1 MGRRKTPAQWDQA
14 LNRWTRSLG
23 DYTAK
28 AILEVSEK
36 MAQRARVLCP
46 RGSGPGRGDAILS
59 EHIRVRQL
67 KRKNFNIRGGIET
80 FGKAGHA
87 HLVEFGTVK
96 MRAQPFMRP
105 AVDAELANLYKGLEK
120 AIADSAERVDAAY
133 RRP

>member
-1 MGRRKTPAQWDQA
+1 MGKRKTPAQWDLA

-28 AILEVSEK
+28 AIIEVSEK
-36 MAQRARVLCP
+36 MAARARVLCP
-46 RGSGPGRGDAILS
+46 RGGGPVPLH

-80 FGKAGHA
+80 WGKAAHA

-96 MRAQPFMRP
+96 MHARPFMRP
-105 AVDAELANLYKGLEK
+105 AVDAELADLYKSLEK
-120 AIADSAERVDAAY
+120 AIADSAERVD
-133 RRP
+133 